1 MGFNGV
7 FSANGEAWRR
17 QTDGDGEL
25 RSPAHQDLFPGA
37 RQVTERFEKRWR
49 RAAAAG
55 ETIDLQADLMR
66 YTVDVTSG
74 SLRVDINT
82 LESDDEVIQAHLDQ
96 IFPALF
102 QRLMAPFPYWTW
114 LKQELDG
121 HLKALHEAVAGFI
134 AQARQRMAGESRLR
148 EAPTNLIEAMIAARD
163 NPDSGLTDADVAG
176 NVLTM
181 LLAGEDT
188 TANTLAWMI
197 YLLHRIPTRCRARE
211 EVLKDASL
219 RHDGAAVPSMRAS
232 TRPCAQAGGAD
243 HHPAAHARH
252 DGRRHRGSEGTLLM
266 CLMRAAA
273 TDERRFPTRALR
285 SRRWLSG
292 ASAASPKRVS
302 MPFGAG
308 PRLCRALSRD
318 SRDEDGDG
326 DAAQQL
332 RDRERRHARRR
343 RGARAPGVHNVPRG
357 PAPQAKSEGEGELAA
372 LDARDDLGQ
381 LLVARRGHADLGAL
395 ARDVAVHRVDLGA
408 PAFEDVLRHRGTLDV
423 ARGFEPA
430 FGTISA
436 STSAS
441 ALASPSF
448 ARAICSGS
456 APRIF
461 SSW

>member
-1 MGFNGV
+1 VQPRKLSELPGPRGLPILGNLLQLRNSRLHLTAEAWSRTYGEYFRFRIGPRPFLAVANPETIAALLRDRPDGFHRSERLSAIADDMGFNGV

-17 QTDGDGEL
+17 QRPMVMASFDPRHIKTYF
-25 RSPAHQDLFPGA
+25 PALA
-37 RQVTERFEKRWR
+37 RVTERFAKRWR

-74 SLRVDINT
+74 LAFGVDINT

-114 LKQELDG
+114 LRNRKLDG

-134 AQARQRMAGESRLR
+134 AQARQRMAGDPRLR

-197 YLLHRIPTRCRARE
+197 YLLHGHPDQLRRARE
-211 EVLKDASL
+211 EVLGKDLHHYESMTAL
-219 RHDGAAVPSMRAS
+219 PFIDACINETMRLKPVAPIIILQPTRDTMVAGIEVPK
-232 TRPCAQAGGAD
+232 
-243 HHPAAHARH
+243 
-252 DGRRHRGSEGTLLM
+252 GTLLM

-273 TDERRFPTRALR
+273 TDERRFPDARAFDPG
-285 SRRWLSG
+285 RWLSG

-308 PRLCRALSRD
+308 PRLCPGRYLAILEMKMVMAMLLNNFEIESVGTPDGGEAREHLAFTMYP
-318 SRDEDGDG
+318 ED
-326 DAAQQL
+326 L
-332 RDRERRHARRR
+332 RLRLKAKAR
-343 RGARAPGVHNVPRG
+343 V
-357 PAPQAKSEGEGELAA
+357 
-372 LDARDDLGQ
+372 
-381 LLVARRGHADLGAL
+381 
-395 ARDVAVHRVDLGA
+395 
-408 PAFEDVLRHRGTLDV
+408 
-423 ARGFEPA
+423 
-430 FGTISA
+430 
-436 STSAS
+436 
-441 ALASPSF
+441 
-448 ARAICSGS
+448 
-456 APRIF
+456 
-461 SSW
+461 